1 MGRFG
6 GIIWKAG
13 TAYCN
18 KEGKEVRV
26 CIWAAPQR
34 SEGLAGV
41 SKIILCPED
50 PFTIGAEKQR
60 EGQVSAPC
68 QLLFCFIYM
77 RPFDPHSNPMEEA
90 LRLTHFIDE
99 KSEAH
104 LLPSQIGRAHV

>member
-6 GIIWKAG
+6 GIICKAG

-60 EGQVSAPC
+60 EGQVSADMGERFLPP
-68 QLLFCFIYM
+68 QAF
-77 RPFDPHSNPMEEA
+77 FDVMLKVS
-90 LRLTHFIDE
+90 
-99 KSEAH
+99 
-104 LLPSQIGRAHV
+104 